1 MSRFWNSRT
10 REITPYVPGEQP
22 RDRAFIKLNT
32 NECPYPPA
40 SAVARTLREMDAE
53 TLRLYPDPVSLRL
66 REALSAYYGF
76 PVEQIF
82 VGNGSDEVLAL
93 AFQAFFEPAPSGQ
106 AISFPDI
113 TYSFYPVY
121 AALYGI
127 PCRTVPLEEGFA
139 VPIEA
144 LAAPSG
150 GIALAN
156 PNAPTG
162 RAVGRADIERLAAA
176 DPGRVVIIDEAYV
189 DFGGESALP
198 LLDTYENLLVVMTFS
213 KSRAL
218 AGARLGFAIGSR
230 ELIEGL
236 ERVRDSFNSY
246 PVDRVAELV
255 GIAALSDGAWFEQN
269 RARIIATR
277 EKTAERLRAIG
288 LDVIPSSANFLFAG
302 VPGVPARVLY
312 NALRE
317 EGILVRY
324 FERPRIDEYLRIS
337 IGTPEEMDALCAA
350 LERTVP
356 AVGRPGRFEGKG
368 GTVWHGWPNGNA

>member
-1 MSRFWNSRT
+1 
-10 REITPYVPGEQP
+10 
-22 RDRAFIKLNT
+22 
-32 NECPYPPA
+32 
-40 SAVARTLREMDAE
+40 VARTLREMDPDR
-53 TLRLYPDPVSLRL
+53 LRLYPDPVSLRL

-76 PVEQIF
+76 PVGQIF

-93 AFQAFFEPAPSGQ
+93 AFQAFFEPAPAGQ
-106 AISFPDI
+106 PISFPDI

-162 RAVGRADIERLAAA
+162 RAVGCADIERLAAA

-198 LLDTYENLLVVMTFS
+198 LLDTYDNLLVVMTFS

-218 AGARLGFAIGSR
+218 AGARLGFAFGSR

-246 PVDRVAELV
+246 PVDRVAEEV

-277 EKTAERLRAIG
+277 GQTEGRLRALG
-288 LDVIPSSANFLFAG
+288 LDVIPSAANFLFAG
-302 VPGVPARVLY
+302 LPGVPARVLY
-312 NALRE
+312 NALRD

-324 FERPRIDEYLRIS
+324 FEKPRIDEYLRIS
-337 IGTPEEMDALCAA
+337 IGTPEDMDALCAA
-350 LERTVP
+350 LERIVP
-356 AVGRPGRFEGKG
+356 AVDRPGRLAGK
-368 GTVWHGWPNGNA
+368 